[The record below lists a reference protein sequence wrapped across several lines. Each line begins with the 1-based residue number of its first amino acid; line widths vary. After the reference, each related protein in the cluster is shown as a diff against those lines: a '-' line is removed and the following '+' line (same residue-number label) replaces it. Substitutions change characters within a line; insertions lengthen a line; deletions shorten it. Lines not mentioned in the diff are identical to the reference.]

1 MDLGGSYSK
10 WIQQQRKKIAEDVPS
25 RQIKK
30 KKRER
35 ERYSGSNLQHKRSLR
50 DSHTKNCREKNG
62 KG

>member
-10 WIQQQRKKIAEDVPS
+10 WIQQQRKKIADDVPS
-25 RQIKK
+25 RQV

-35 ERYSGSNLQHKRSLR
+35 ERYSVSNLQHKRRLR
-50 DSHTKNCREKNG
+50 DSYTKNCREENG